1 MGSVAGALTEAVRMP
16 DAASIALVFL
26 VSVAAGAA
34 LARPLTRRLHGREY
48 PNESTAGSSAVAIG
62 TVRTVAPITVDVES
76 VSGHRFV
83 GRLRR
88 DGDDPA
94 VSELQPGVVLLVAF
108 DPAAREQLTLADDI
122 AAVRSAFDQ
131 MLVRK
136 GLVTAEQLELIRFG
150 IKARGVVTAMRA
162 TGDAREDYREV
173 ELDLMVRRPEGG
185 QFPAHET
192 ALVPAS
198 SLTEVAPGSV
208 VDTYYWRDDESA
220 VAVCVPPS

>member
-1 MGSVAGALTEAVRMP
+1 MP

-26 VSVAAGAA
+26 VSVAFGAA
-34 LARPLTRRLHGREY
+34 LAGPLARRLHGRQY
-48 PNESTAGSSAVAIG
+48 PNPPAGGSSAVAIG
-62 TVRTVAPITVDVES
+62 TVRTVSPITVDVES

-88 DGDDPA
+88 DGAGPA
-94 VSELQPGVVLLVAF
+94 VCELQPGVVLLVAF

-136 GLVTAEQLELIRFG
+136 GLVTAAQLELIRFG
-150 IKARGVVTAMRA
+150 TKGSGVVTAMRP

-198 SLTEVAPGSV
+198 SLIEVTPGSI